1 MFQVERLRVVDETL
15 KQIEDEMSSGNFD
28 DPRQER
34 ALVESIDDTV
44 TDIKHWMKT
53 VKGAGE

>member
-1 MFQVERLRVVDETL
+1 MFQLERLKVVDETL

-28 DPRQER
+28 DPKQER
-34 ALVESIDDTV
+34 ELVQSIDDTV

-53 VKGAGE
+53 VKGADE